1 MVYNGF
7 NFWIM
12 VTKNMLSLNYYNHQA
27 INNMSSNSREKF
39 YFPIE
44 RFVPSL
50 CGTTCTTRI
59 LFFYNFKYTKF
70 FQSWYQKIAWFVSIF
85 QFFLGDAPWTALKE
99 GGNPFRTTHPLRRFA
114 AQVNLPFTFTYT
126 IEENTRQWL
135 HVSFKFNISLRSGYR
150 AQCRPFV

>member
-12 VTKNMLSLNYYNHQA
+12 VTLNMLSLNYYNHQA
-27 INNMSSNSREKF
+27 INNMSSNSRKNSIF
-39 YFPIE
+39 LSNDF
-44 RFVPSL
+44 FLSL

-85 QFFLGDAPWTALKE
+85 QFFLGDAPWTALN
-99 GGNPFRTTHPLRRFA
+99 GRGNLFGTTHPPSALRGSGESPIHIYLHNRRE
-114 AQVNLPFTFTYT
+114 YT
-126 IEENTRQWL
+126 PLVACI
-135 HVSFKFNISLRSGYR
+135 I
-150 AQCRPFV
+150 

>member
-12 VTKNMLSLNYYNHQA
+12 VTLNMLSLNYYNHQA
-27 INNMSSNSREKF
+27 INNMSSNSRKNSIFLSNDFFLLYVVLHVQQEF
-39 YFPIE
+39 YSFIILNILNFPILI
-44 RFVPSL
+44 SK
-50 CGTTCTTRI
+50 
-59 LFFYNFKYTKF
+59 N
-70 FQSWYQKIAWFVSIF
+70 
-85 QFFLGDAPWTALKE
+85 WTALKE

-126 IEENTRQWL
+126 IEENTRHWL